1 MVATSDDG
9 LVTYGIEDLWLPRR
23 QGTREV
29 GLFPRCRLDSRFR
42 GNDIEEAGK
51 DIGEIGNDMR
61 ESVGMALA
69 ACSHATLMLLQR
81 RMSDESRGFQ
91 WKHPQG

>member
-1 MVATSDDG
+1 MESRTCGCRAG
-9 LVTYGIEDLWLPRR
+9 
-23 QGTREV
+23 REP
-29 GLFPRCRLDSRFR
+29 GKGGCSPGCRLDSRFR
-42 GNDIEEAGK
+42 GNDIEEAGNDIEEAGK
-51 DIGEIGNDMR
+51 DIEEIGNDIR
-61 ESVGMALA
+61 ESVGMALV